1 MNNGEKEYFS
11 LHGHARN
18 NNVEEMIKLLN
29 SRENVNAKDKLHRY
43 ACLLQYEVGHLSI
56 LLVTLEALMLR
67 AY

>member
-43 ACLLQYEVGHLSI
+43 VCLSRFEIGRLSI
-56 LLVTLEALMLR
+56 LLVMQEV
-67 AY
+67 

>member
-1 MNNGEKEYFS
+1 MNSGEKEYFS

-43 ACLLQYEVGHLSI
+43 VCLSQFEIGHLSI
-56 LLVTLEALMLR
+56 LLVTLEVLMLR

>member
-1 MNNGEKEYFS
+1 MIKRVCTSSGSSNPAQNNFAIMNNGEKEFFS

-43 ACLLQYEVGHLSI
+43 VCLS
-56 LLVTLEALMLR
+56 
-67 AY
+67 